1 MSELGSVARIVSYVV
16 LGVLGVLVAVAGA
29 LVQDAWFP
37 GGLLLALAG
46 CGALFYGGAKITG
59 TRVGAMVPAGVW
71 LVTVMFLSSTRPEGD
86 FLFANG
92 LGSYIYLLGG
102 SMAGVISA
110 TLAGPGV
117 LGPPGA
123 QRPRAG

>member
-1 MSELGSVARIVSYVV
+1 MSERGRAARIVSYVV
-16 LGVLGVLVAVAGA
+16 LGVFGAVVAVAGA
-29 LVQDAWFP
+29 LVQDGWFP

-46 CGALFYGGAKITG
+46 CAGLFYGGAKLTG
-59 TRVGAMVPAGVW
+59 TRVGAVVPAGVW

-86 FLFANG
+86 FLFANTI
-92 LGSYIYLLGG
+92 SPYAYLLGG

-110 TLAGPGV
+110 TLSGPGL

-123 QRPRAG
+123 RRPGAG